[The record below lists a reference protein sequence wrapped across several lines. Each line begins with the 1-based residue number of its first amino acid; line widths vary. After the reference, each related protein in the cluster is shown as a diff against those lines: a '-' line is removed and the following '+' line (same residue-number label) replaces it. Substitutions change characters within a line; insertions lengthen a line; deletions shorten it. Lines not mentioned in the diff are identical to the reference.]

1 MNTLKGLFSL
11 GALVCLLSACG
22 GESNP
27 NLHKVGL
34 NAKFIN
40 EDGLA
45 HFVTP
50 AGSIVSHAIEDL
62 VGKPYMIATYPAGFS
77 PGNDPAIDE
86 VWGTISEDLEV
97 NFVTDATYEDGPYDI
112 VFVAYIVTE
121 VPTELM
127 TPEGTAPAPVQ
138 GDLAV
143 FTIDQSVVRDGDP
156 TIMPGVLR
164 LNVEGADTFI
174 DTENRTPEDPG
185 ESNAFRA
192 AFVNTIMIVP

>member
-1 MNTLKGLFSL
+1 MNTVKALLSL

-22 GESNP
+22 TDASSD
-27 NLHKVGL
+27 LHKVGL

-40 EDGLA
+40 QDGLA

-50 AGSIVSHAIEDL
+50 AGSVVAHSVEDL

-77 PGNDPAIDE
+77 PGNDPALDE
-86 VWGTISEDLEV
+86 VWGTVSEDLEV
-97 NFVTDATYEDGPYDI
+97 NFMTDATYADGPYDI
-112 VFVAYIVTE
+112 VFVVYVVTE
-121 VPTELM
+121 VPTDLM

-143 FTIDQSVVRDGDP
+143 FTIDQSAVKEGDP

-164 LNVEGADTFI
+164 LNVEGTDAI
-174 DTENRTPEDPG
+174 METENRTPENPDDSDSFR
-185 ESNAFRA
+185 EAFI
-192 AFVNTIMIVP
+192 NTIMIVP